1 MSYALLDDLIVI
13 LEKISEVNKKVND
26 FELDSETINSVLNQ
40 KYDDVEITGNAMK
53 FYCDGVLKKT
63 VTIPSTTSSGS
74 GATTEQAEQIETNK
88 SNIAQNTADIS
99 TNATNIE
106 NLDNSKY
113 DDVSVSSTN
122 LIFSA
127 NGTQQKTITLPKTG
141 ATTTE
146 VNQIN
151 TNKTDITSLKSS
163 KYDDVVLSG
172 SNLQFKANGTTKKT
186 ITLPSSSG
194 TTGATD
200 EQAAQIETNKTDIA
214 SLKVNKYDD
223 VSVSST
229 NLIFSANGTQ
239 QKTITLPKTGAT
251 TTEVNQI
258 NTNKTDITSLKS
270 SKYDDVVLS
279 GSNLQFKANGTTKK
293 TITLPTGATTA
304 QASQIETNKT
314 NIATNVTNISSLTST
329 KFDSVTLSNNTLNF
343 KANGVTKS
351 SIDLPTPSS
360 ITGELTLTSPNG
372 SVYKIIV
379 DNNGNLSTQLV
390 SGTGGDAVTAVV
402 GSAKV
407 GSAKVG

>member
-106 NLDNSKY
+106 NLDNS
-113 DDVSVSSTN
+113 
-122 LIFSA
+122 
-127 NGTQQKTITLPKTG
+127 
-141 ATTTE
+141 
-146 VNQIN
+146 
-151 TNKTDITSLKSS
+151 
-163 KYDDVVLSG
+163 
-172 SNLQFKANGTTKKT
+172 
-186 ITLPSSSG
+186 
-194 TTGATD
+194 
-200 EQAAQIETNKTDIA
+200 
-214 SLKVNKYDD
+214 KYDD